1 MDGGLNRRS
10 VLGAAA
16 AALASPAAACS
27 SAAPRTRLRLKL
39 FAPTG
44 PFPIGTVSLY
54 LVDHSRRD
62 PWVPSRP
69 RELMVSVWYPAS
81 SVSGYGRAPWI
92 PQAAGAL
99 YLNQFVS
106 SLHATGAGPSAGS
119 ASHASSLPGVSLP
132 ITRARDGAP
141 VRLAAQ
147 PFPVVL
153 YQPGYGDI
161 RETGTGL
168 VSDLASRGYIVVTMD
183 DTYEAQVVEFPDGR
197 LATPRPDQSHVGPAR
212 LADTR
217 FVLNEMLRLRSGAN
231 PDALHR
237 KLPAGLSQA
246 VDTNKIG
253 MFGHSLG
260 GAMAAQAMAA
270 DSRIYAGLDLDGTIL
285 LRKRSLNPK
294 LDERLARQLGHRPF
308 MLMTRQGHDLQDD
321 PTLAGFWA
329 GLSGWRLFLALR
341 NAQHFTFTDFEEFLS
356 QLLAARIRPGDIS
369 RKLVTEFIG
378 TIQPRQAVAGER
390 AYIAAFFDQH
400 LRGHQSQ
407 LLKRPSPQYPQI
419 EFLGR

>member
-1 MDGGLNRRS
+1 MTRR
-10 VLGAAA
+10 VFLGAAA
-16 AALASPAAACS
+16 VGLASPVAACS
-27 SAAPRTRLRLKL
+27 AAAPHVRLRLTL
-39 FAPTG
+39 FAPAG
-44 PFPIGTVSLY
+44 PFSIGTVSLY

-81 SVSGYGRAPWI
+81 SGRSYGWAPWI

-99 YLNQFVS
+99 YLNQFIS
-106 SLHATGAGPSAGS
+106 SLQATSTGPSPGS
-119 ASHASSLPGVSLP
+119 ASGAISLPGVSLP
-132 ITRARDGAP
+132 VTRARDGAP
-141 VRLAAQ
+141 VHLAAQ
-147 PFPVVL
+147 PYPVVL

-183 DTYEAQVVEFPDGR
+183 DTYEAQVVEFPGGR
-197 LATPRPDQSHVGPAR
+197 LATPRPNQSHVGPAR

-217 FVLNEMLRLRSGAN
+217 FVLDELVRLRSGAN
-231 PDALHR
+231 PDGLRR
-237 KLPAGLSQA
+237 KLPTGLGEA
-246 VDTNKIG
+246 MDTSRVG
-253 MFGHSLG
+253 MLGHSLG

-270 DSRIYAGLDLDGTIL
+270 DSRISAGIDLDGTIL
-285 LRKRSLNPK
+285 LTKRSLNPK
-294 LDERLARQLGHRPF
+294 PAENLARQLGHRPF
-308 MLMTRQGHDLQDD
+308 MLMTRQGHDVQDD

-356 QLLAARIRPGDIS
+356 QLLAAGIRPGEIT
-369 RKLVTEFIG
+369 RNLVTEFIG
-378 TIQPRQAVAGER
+378 TIQPSQAVAAVR
-390 AYIAAFFDQH
+390 AYIAAFFDLH
-400 LRGHQSQ
+400 LRGQHNN
-407 LLKRPSPQYPQI
+407 LLDGPSPQYPQI